1 MFFEGIE
8 FGSAALLNVMRAR
21 ELSRIDTGHA
31 VNLGSL
37 RALQGLL
44 SLSCNLARRL
54 YLTQYICIP
63 LLSVFCM
70 SNTSP
75 PPPTGFWYTYECNVY
90 KRGLTWTFCY
100 IILLSPF
107 LYVKWQCNIFL
118 VLVKTVCGGFIT
130 RHFLRCWLIR
140 SCFLLRAK
148 LYVNV
153 RVGPTQAAG
162 KIGLKILRSEIWE
175 QETTVSISSGDQMRL
190 VRLRILDLLK

>member
-1 MFFEGIE
+1 MSAMFFEGIE

-75 PPPTGFWYTYECNVY
+75 PLQLDFDTLMSVM
-90 KRGLTWTFCY
+90 
-100 IILLSPF
+100 
-107 LYVKWQCNIFL
+107 
-118 VLVKTVCGGFIT
+118 FI
-130 RHFLRCWLIR
+130 
-140 SCFLLRAK
+140 
-148 LYVNV
+148 N
-153 RVGPTQAAG
+153 
-162 KIGLKILRSEIWE
+162 E
-175 QETTVSISSGDQMRL
+175 D
-190 VRLRILDLLK
+190 